1 MGLPEALDQLDL
13 IAQIAVALLGFIAIF
28 LALPGPDGRFTQSD
42 RHFVQALVM
51 SSSIAIVLAIA
62 PRALGLLLSEDEIW
76 MTASW
81 IALALGLPA
90 FALEARHQLKMSRE
104 ESEQIHWVWHVIA
117 WGLAIASGALFV
129 LAILRDGQTVTYY
142 VGGVTAIVP
151 LSLWVFTGVV
161 FRRFF

>member
-1 MGLPEALDQLDL
+1 MELTAAFDQLDL

-62 PRALGLLLSEDEIW
+62 PRALGFVVAKEAIW
-76 MTASW
+76 QTASW
-81 IALALGLPA
+81 LALGLGLPA
-90 FALEARHQLKMSRE
+90 FVVEARHQLRMNRE
-104 ESEQIHWVWHVIA
+104 ESAQIHWIWHWVA
-117 WGLAIASGALFV
+117 WGLAVASSALFL
-129 LAILRDGQTVTYY
+129 LAVISDGKTVAYY

-151 LSLWVFTGVV
+151 LTLWVFAGVV